1 MMIGNIKKID
11 ITKSILNST
20 FEFLQG
26 HGQRDLE
33 SHALWVGQKTDAV
46 FRVSDVWFPE
56 QTNTPISYEVPE
68 EEEFRINKKL
78 NDESLAVMCQIHTH
92 PSYAF
97 HSNTDDEGS
106 ALVLPG
112 SLSIVIPDYGFI
124 QKDDFSMWEVYVFD
138 GTHWCHLR
146 REEVNELFQII

>member
-1 MMIGNIKKID
+1 MMINIKKID

-20 FEFLQG
+20 FEFLQKY
-26 HGQRDLE
+26 GQEDLE
-33 SHALWVGQKTDAV
+33 SHALWVGQKTDTV
-46 FRVSDVWFPE
+46 FRVSDVWFPK

-78 NDESLAVMCQIHTH
+78 NNESLILMCQIHTH
-92 PSYAF
+92 PGDAF

-124 QKDDFSMWEVYVFD
+124 QKDDFSRWEVYIFD
-138 GTHWCHLR
+138 GTHWCRLR
-146 REEVNELFQII
+146 RKEVDELFQII

>member
-1 MMIGNIKKID
+1 MMIDNIRKIN

-20 FEFLQG
+20 FEFLQEY
-26 HGQRDLE
+26 GQRDLE
-33 SHALWVGQKTDAV
+33 SHALWVGGKTNTV
-46 FRVSDVWFPE
+46 FRVSEVWFPK
-56 QTNTPISYEVPE
+56 QTNTPISYEVSE

-78 NDESLAVMCQIHTH
+78 NDESLMVMCQIHTH
-92 PSYAF
+92 PSFAF
-97 HSNTDDEGS
+97 HSYTDDEGS

-124 QKDDFSMWEVYVFD
+124 QKDDCSMWEVYVFD

-146 REEVNELFQII
+146 RVEVNELFQII